1 LQGQPF
7 LMENKTVENLQGNDR
22 YMGYSMD
29 LLKKISEVLNIEF
42 EFRLVPSNKHDD
54 LVNEL
59 VARVRSQLS
68 PCCHCVHVTA
78 ITC

>member
-1 LQGQPF
+1 
-7 LMENKTVENLQGNDR
+7 MVNETAENPQGNDR

-29 LLKKISEVLNIEF
+29 LLKKISEVLGIEF

-59 VARVRSQLS
+59 VVRVRSQLS

>member
-1 LQGQPF
+1 
-7 LMENKTVENLQGNDR
+7 
-22 YMGYSMD
+22 MGYSMD
-29 LLKKISEVLNIEF
+29 LLKEIFNLLNSSFEVN
-42 EFRLVPSNKHDD
+42 LVKSNKHDD
-54 LVNEL
+54 LVKEL